1 MSLKALFPMLFNIFV
16 STFRQS
22 DDFLTSSYADDF
34 AISGS
39 NSNVDQMAEAHSSII
54 E

>member
-1 MSLKALFPMLFNIFV
+1 MRQIHQTSKFP
-16 STFRQS
+16 QS

-34 AISGS
+34 TISCS